1 MLSILLQAE
10 ANSPYS
16 SLIMMAA
23 VVGIMYFFMIRP
35 QMKKA
40 KEEKLFVDS
49 IEKGSKV
56 VTLGGIHG
64 KVIEV
69 HDTTVQLEIDNNVRI
84 KLEKKAISAEAT
96 KAYQQ
101 PVKDVV
107 ADKK

>member
-1 MLSILLQAE
+1 MLSILLQAD
-10 ANSPYS
+10 ASSPYS

-23 VVGIMYFFMIRP
+23 VIGIMYFFMIRP

-40 KEEKLFVDS
+40 KDEKLFVDS
-49 IEKGSKV
+49 IEKGNKV
-56 VTLGGIHG
+56 VTLGGLHG

-69 HDTTVQLEIDNNVRI
+69 NDTTVLLEIDTNVRV

-101 PVKDVV
+101 PSKEL
-107 ADKK
+107 ATDKK

>member
-49 IEKGSKV
+49 IEKGNKV